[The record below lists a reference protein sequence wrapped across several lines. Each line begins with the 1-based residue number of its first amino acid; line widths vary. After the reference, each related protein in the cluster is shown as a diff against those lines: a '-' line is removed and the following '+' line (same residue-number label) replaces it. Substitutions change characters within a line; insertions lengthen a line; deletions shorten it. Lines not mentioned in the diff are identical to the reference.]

1 MTLQEFFA
9 ENPVCAVAFSGGV
22 DSAVLLSAAAAYGQR
37 TAAYFVQT
45 AFQPGFELEDARETA
60 RVLGVELR
68 VLAVNILSVPE
79 AAANPAD
86 RCYYCKRAL
95 FTRLLEAA
103 GRDGFPLVLD
113 GCNASDDTGDR
124 PGMRALAELGVRS
137 PLRECGI
144 GKAEVRRMAR
154 EAGLSVWDK
163 PSYACLATRI
173 PAGTAITAEDLARA
187 ERGEAALMA
196 LGFSD
201 FRLRLRG
208 ENGLLQV
215 REEQL
220 GLARKLLPE
229 IRERLA
235 GDFRGILLDEV
246 PRASREV

>member
-1 MTLQEFFA
+1 MTLQDLFTEH
-9 ENPVCAVAFSGGV
+9 PICAVAFSGGV
-22 DSAVLLSAAAAYGQR
+22 DSAVLLSAAMSYGQR
-37 TAAYFVQT
+37 TAAYFVRT
-45 AFQPGFELEDARETA
+45 AFQPAFELEDARETA
-60 RVLGVELR
+60 GRLGAELR
-68 VLAVNILSVPE
+68 VLEVDILRE
-79 AAANPAD
+79 AEVAANPAD

-95 FTRLLEAA
+95 FTRLLDAA
-103 GRDGFPLVLD
+103 RADGFPLVLD
-113 GCNASDDTGDR
+113 GSNASDDIGDR

-154 EAGLSVWDK
+154 EAGLGVWDK

-173 PAGTAITAEDLARA
+173 PAGTVITAADLARV

-208 ENGLLQV
+208 ADGLLQA
-215 REEQL
+215 RAEQL
-220 GLARKLLPE
+220 AMARRRLPE

-235 GDFRGILLDEV
+235 GDFREILLDET
-246 PRASREV
+246 PRTSRET